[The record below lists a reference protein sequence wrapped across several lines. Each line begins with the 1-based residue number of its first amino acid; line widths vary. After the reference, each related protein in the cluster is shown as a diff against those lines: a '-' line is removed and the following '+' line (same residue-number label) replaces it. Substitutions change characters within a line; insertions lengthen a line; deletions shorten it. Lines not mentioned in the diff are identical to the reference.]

1 VVIAPHATPRATRRK
16 RLTRLVY
23 PTLLVLA
30 TIGLSV
36 AGLSGTSVGVITAN
50 GANGTADPALVA
62 GTPRGIRADEWQIAT
77 PLIVAQSHH
86 GYAPTSADSIGTHDL
101 TVIPD
106 VPTTD
111 WSTFFKPWDVP
122 MLALD
127 VEHGFAL
134 RWWMMSL
141 ILLLGAYVLLLA
153 LTDRTAIAVV
163 FSLAL
168 WLSPFFQWWYVPSSL
183 DTVGMGMFS
192 LGAFLY
198 SLHAS
203 STPRRVAWLAL
214 AAYSA
219 IGFALLF
226 YPPFQIPTA
235 LVLGVVG
242 VCYVVGRWQEL
253 GLTARKIIIDLSVLA
268 IVIGGT
274 LGIFYLHVRPTI
286 VAIDGTVYPG
296 HRRVSG
302 GGTSLLQLLSAP
314 FGVALAQHGTSL
326 PETLNQS
333 EISSFIFLGPFAL
346 LQIQRVHLRE
356 FARRWRLLL
365 AGTATVF
372 ITITAWYLISLPPVL
387 ASLLLLSRVEA
398 RRAILGVGL
407 GGLLLM
413 ALFCAAE
420 LENVD
425 NPEQPPDDHGS
436 RSSGDRQRRIVT
448 GAAICGA
455 LAFGM
460 YFWAGRGLRLFAP
473 GLDLSLW
480 EAGIMSAAAAVVV
493 LLICARK
500 VIWGGLALVV
510 FGAVVALPVNPLYQG
525 LGPLTSSPILG
536 TFAHVASEPPD
547 AAHRAW
553 LSFGSSDVNPVLVA
567 SGLQTL
573 SAPSFYPNAKAW
585 RILDPR
591 HTRVWN
597 RYAGLLFVPAP
608 SGAPPTLKVIGTFR
622 AAVEITID
630 PCGPAVGRLGVGF
643 VVSAAPLTDAC
654 LQLNT
659 KTTFE
664 GTPIYI
670 YTRASAG
677 SA

>member
-1 VVIAPHATPRATRRK
+1 M
-16 RLTRLVY
+16 
-23 PTLLVLA
+23 
-30 TIGLSV
+30 
-36 AGLSGTSVGVITAN
+36 
-50 GANGTADPALVA
+50 
-62 GTPRGIRADEWQIAT
+62 
-77 PLIVAQSHH
+77 AQSHH
-86 GYAPTSADSIGTHDL
+86 GWSPISADSIGTHDV

-122 MLALD
+122 MLTLD

-153 LTDRTAIAVV
+153 LTDRTAIAVL

-183 DTVGMGMFS
+183 DTVGMGMLS
-192 LGAFLY
+192 VGAFLY
-198 SLHAS
+198 SLRAS
-203 STPRRVAWLAL
+203 SAPRRVAWLAL

-219 IGFALLF
+219 IGFGLLF

-242 VCYVVGRWQEL
+242 ACYVVGHWGEL
-253 GLTARKIIIDLSVLA
+253 GVTTRKLIIDLAALA

-274 LGIFYLHVRPTI
+274 LGAFYLHSRSTI

-314 FGVALAQHGTSL
+314 FGLTLARHGTSL
-326 PETLNQS
+326 PAALNQS
-333 EISSFIFLGPFAL
+333 EISSFVFLGPFAL
-346 LQIQRVHLRE
+346 LQMQRVRLKE

-365 AGTATVF
+365 VGTAAVF

-407 GGLLLM
+407 GGILLM
-413 ALFCAAE
+413 AIFCAAE
-420 LENVD
+420 FDKE
-425 NPEQPPDDHGS
+425 PPGQSSADH
-436 RSSGDRQRRIVT
+436 RPRAWDDRQQRIVT
-448 GAAICGA
+448 GAVACGG

-460 YFWAGRGLRLFAP
+460 YFWAGRSLRQFAP
-473 GLDLSLW
+473 GLGLSLW
-480 EAGIMSAAAAVVV
+480 KAGAMSLAAAVVV
-493 LLICARK
+493 FLISARK
-500 VIWGGLALVV
+500 VIWGGLALVLL
-510 FGAVVALPVNPLYQG
+510 GAVISVPVNPLYQG
-525 LGPLTSSPILG
+525 LGPLMSSPILS
-536 TFAHVASEPPD
+536 TFTRVASKPPD
-547 AAHRAW
+547 SAHRAW
-553 LSFGSSDVNPVLVA
+553 LSFGLSNLNPVLVA
-567 SGLQTL
+567 SGLETL

-585 RILDPR
+585 GILGPK
-591 HTRVWN
+591 HANVWN

-608 SGAPPTLKVIGTFR
+608 RGAPPDLEVIGSLK
-622 AAVEITID
+622 AAVQITID
-630 PCGPAVGRLGVGF
+630 PCGSAAGRLGVGF
-643 VVSAAPLTDAC
+643 VVSASPLTYSC
-654 LQLNT
+654 LRLDT

-664 GTPIYI
+664 GTPTYI
-670 YTRASAG
+670 YNRSAM
-677 SA
+677 SS